1 MKMSRKKKIIA
12 KTLDYQSNL
21 LDSLADKE
29 EAMAYLQVALEE
41 YEEDGDTKSFLLA
54 LKNVADAQ
62 GGVGQLAKKSSLDRS
77 HLYRILSKTGNPR
90 LLTLDNILRALGFR
104 LSIDFA

>member
-1 MKMSRKKKIIA
+1 MSKRKNILSR
-12 KTLDYQSNL
+12 TSDYQQNL
-21 LDSLADKE
+21 LDSLANKE

-41 YEEDGDTKSFLLA
+41 YEQDGDNESFLLA

-62 GGVGQLAKKSSLDRS
+62 GGVGQLAKKSKLDRS
-77 HLYRILSKTGNPR
+77 HLYRVLSNTGNPR

-104 LSIDFA
+104 LSIEFA